1 MNSQLIS
8 QKLRALSEKTVRIL
22 IEKGITISTA
32 ESCTGGM
39 LSEAIT
45 SVSGASSIFEI
56 GLAAYTSRIKH
67 EALSVPMSVLQSDG
81 AVSQK
86 TAMYMAKNI
95 VALSSSQLGVSITGN
110 AGPTASE
117 DKPVGLVYIALAN
130 EETYFVKKIQLPPQA
145 DRDTVRMSAIFN
157 ALELIY
163 EYATSCPTLLGRM
176 VPFAEDFFLY
186 DDANKYDLNFFEE
199 KEKHFKKLSV
209 KTLSENDF
217 LDEEEEEKEDS
228 KHSVIKESI
237 VAKIAM
243 LFSAFFATISAF
255 VLWTASKIK
264 ALKLKERLKPKKKI
278 DKKKLVTFLIF
289 TVAIVGLIAS
299 SVAIASHFIN
309 ESRQQKLVDSAREQ
323 FIASGSEENAAGE
336 LLSFDSLK
344 KQNDDIMAWLSIN
357 GTNINNPVYQTTD
370 NVFYVNHNMLKEKNR
385 YGALFFDHKNTI
397 TRAKTSQNL
406 TIYGHNM
413 KDGSMFGT
421 LQNYRKLDFY
431 KSNPT
436 FKLTTL
442 YGEEEYRVFSV
453 MVMNATAADDNGYI
467 FNFVKSDF
475 ANQVQFSSWAYEA
488 QERSIIST
496 TVDIMENDKILTLVT
511 CSEDFNNSRFVVM
524 ARKTRANE
532 TNPVDVSGA
541 KLNPNPRYPQAWYD
555 KRGLKGYNV
564 E

>member
-1 MNSQLIS
+1 MNSQLIND
-8 QKLRALSEKTVRIL
+8 KLKALSEKTVRLL

-45 SVSGASSIFEI
+45 AVSGASCIFEI

-67 EALSVPMSVLQSDG
+67 EALSVPMSVLQKDG

-117 DKPVGLVYIALAN
+117 DKPVGLVYIAIAN
-130 EETYFVKKIQLPPQA
+130 EETYFVKEIQLPPQA
-145 DRDTVRMSAIFN
+145 DRDTVRLSAVFN
-157 ALELIY
+157 ALELVY
-163 EYATSCPTLLGRM
+163 EYAISSTSLLGRM
-176 VPFAEDFFLY
+176 VPFGEDFFLY
-186 DDANKYDLNFFEE
+186 REENKYDLSFFEQ
-199 KEKHFKKLSV
+199 KEKPVKKLSV
-209 KTLSENDF
+209 KLLSENDF
-217 LDEEEEEKEDS
+217 FVDDEDEEQEQEKE
-228 KHSVIKESI
+228 KIKPSVKIDPILPKIKTFLLGV
-237 VAKIAM
+237 VA
-243 LFSAFFATISAF
+243 
-255 VLWTASKIK
+255 KIK
-264 ALKLKERLKPKKKI
+264 ALKIKERLTPKKKI

-289 TVAIVGLIAS
+289 GIAAVGLITS

-309 ESRQQKLVDSAREQ
+309 GSRQQKLVDSARQQ
-323 FIASGSEENAAGE
+323 FSFSEEKEDSTGE
-336 LLSFDSLK
+336 LLSFDALK
-344 KQNDDIMAWLSIN
+344 EQNDDVKAWLTIN

-370 NVFYVNHNMLKEKNR
+370 NLFYVNHNMQKEKNR
-385 YGALFFDHKNTI
+385 YGALFFDYKNVI
-397 TRAKTSQNL
+397 TSSKTSQNL

-442 YGEEEYRVFSV
+442 YGAEEYRVFAV

-467 FNFVKSDF
+467 YNFVASDF
-475 ANQVQFSSWAYEA
+475 AGQGKFSSWVHEA

-496 TVDIMENDKILTLVT
+496 TVDVKENDKVLTLVT

-524 ARKTRANE
+524 ARKTRTSEEGAVNV
-532 TNPVDVSGA
+532 VDA

-555 KRGLKGYNV
+555 KKGLKGYNLQ
-564 E
+564 